1 MDVSRACNRQGGAG
15 GSRGPDGAIQ
25 ARAGTPCA
33 SATMEAGITRSH
45 SELGS

>member
-15 GSRGPDGAIQ
+15 DPRAPGGQHIVAAGA
-25 ARAGTPCA
+25 PPA
-33 SATMEAGITRSH
+33 SGTMEWGITRSH